1 MKKLICF
8 SLFCVGLLTA
18 CVDKNEEVDAD
29 SMPSWLHGSIYETLQ
44 NPQSNGLE
52 GTFSYY
58 LKLADDLNYKET
70 LSRTGSKTVFPAN
83 DSAFVRFFQNNKWG
97 VTSYDQ
103 LTQSQKKLLF
113 YSSMLDNALLTSM
126 LSNMMGTSSVLNG
139 MSLRHEST
147 VSVIDSITHI
157 YGPAGMPANN
167 QFWAK
172 HINGLDVVY
181 DNTKPMMVHFTRDY
195 LLNNNITTSGEVN
208 DFKIL
213 TGSDYDASG
222 KNVFVFGDK
231 VINADITCQNGYIHQ
246 VKDVLVPPGNM
257 AQVIR
262 GDENLSYFSR
272 MLDYF
277 SAPYFDQA
285 TTNSYNDWAVAN
297 GYDTKD
303 SIFQVRYLS
312 SNSQGNSLNISP
324 DNTTQ
329 QNLLTFDPGWNQYY
343 NNEGKATSA
352 DNVKDMAAM
361 FVPDD
366 NAIKTYFGE
375 SGPGAYIMDIYGD
388 LPNTEANLAENLDA
402 LYNKQPGIVRDFVRN
417 MQQKSFVNSVP
428 SKFSTVTNTATEN
441 MGMNMS
447 YLKQKSDGTY
457 DLTIANNG
465 VVYVLNE
472 MIAPDELQTVMAP
485 AKIYPDMHVMDWC
498 VQDTKYLDVDFVY
511 YLQAI
516 SANYAFFIP
525 DDQSFDYH
533 VADTILGHKHEG
545 MSDFNAYYVDPTSLG
560 SSQPV
565 ALRFTYNASKKPE
578 LQVKKFNYDPA
589 TYTVGDS
596 LSESVSVTDVKTQ
609 LVDLLNYH
617 TVVLSSG
624 EEVGAKHYY
633 KTKHGGEIYVS
644 GNTAGSTV
652 YSGDQVD
659 NEVLRPT
666 IERVWSEKNGHAYRL
681 NGIIQTPTNS
691 VRTTLE
697 THEDRFS
704 SFLDLCDYFSTSD
717 ARDIME
723 WAGISSVAGDFG
735 TSEQERYLIF
745 TTTYGTEKSG
755 VANACL
761 GDGNVKFF
769 NTYNYTLYAPNNDA
783 MQKAFAEGLPTWSQ
797 VEALYNKYEHEGG
810 EDEQPGEAADKEQ
823 AYAMINSIRE
833 FIRYHFQS
841 VSVYAD
847 KTVDTGKYSTF
858 HSDDLGVAQKLTVSF
873 STPDKFTVTDE
884 AGAQHVIGQ
893 SGMLTNLMTRDFWF
907 DKACTEKNNSIK
919 TSSFCV
925 VHEISEPLSMYAKSS
940 DGKVHYDTWN
950 NNGTQGVKKAYN
962 YFKRLNANTK

>member
-8 SLFCVGLLTA
+8 PLICVGLLTA

-29 SMPSWLHGSIYETLQ
+29 SMPEWLHGSIYETLQ
-44 NPQSNGLE
+44 NPQSNGLD
-52 GTFSYY
+52 GTFTYY
-58 LKLADDLNYKET
+58 LRLADDLNYKET

-83 DSAFVRFFQNNKWG
+83 DSAFVRFFQSNKWG

-103 LTQSQKKLLF
+103 LSQAQKKLLF
-113 YSSMLDNALLTSM
+113 YNSMLDNALLASM
-126 LSNMMGTSSVLNG
+126 LSNMMGSSSVLNG
-139 MSLRHEST
+139 MSLRHDNT
-147 VSVIDSITHI
+147 VSVIDSVTHI

-172 HINGLDVVY
+172 HTNGLDVVY

-195 LLNNNITTSGEVN
+195 LLNNNLTTSGEVN

-213 TGSDYDASG
+213 TGCDYDASG
-222 KNVFVFGDK
+222 NNVFVFGDK

-246 VKDVLVPPGNM
+246 VQDVLVPPGNM

-262 GDENLSYFSR
+262 ENSELSYFSR

-285 TTNSYNDWAVAN
+285 TTNNYNDWAVAN
-297 GYDTKD
+297 GLEMKD

-361 FVPDD
+361 FVPDN
-366 NAIKTYFGE
+366 NAIKVYFSENG
-375 SGPGAYIMDIYGD
+375 GPGAYIMDIYGD
-388 LPNTEANLAENLDA
+388 LPNTEANLADNLDA

-417 MQQKSFVNSVP
+417 LQQKSFVNSVP

-441 MGMNMS
+441 MGMKMS
-447 YLKQKSDGTY
+447 YLKQKTDGTY

-511 YLQAI
+511 YLQSI

-545 MSDFNAYYVDPTSLG
+545 KSDFNAYYVDPTSLG

-565 ALRFTYNASKKPE
+565 ALRFTYDASKKPE
-578 LQVKKFNYDPA
+578 LQIKKFSYDPD
-589 TYTVGDS
+589 THMVGDS
-596 LSESVSVTDVKTQ
+596 LSESVSVENVKTQ
-609 LVDLLNYH
+609 LVDLLNFH

-624 EEVGAKHYY
+624 EEIGANHYY

-644 GNTAGSTV
+644 GNTVGSTV
-652 YSGDQVD
+652 YSGEQVD
-659 NEVLRPT
+659 NEALRPT
-666 IERVWSEKNGHAYRL
+666 IERDWGEKNGHAYRI
-681 NGIIQTPTNS
+681 NGIIQTPVNS

-697 THEDRFS
+697 KHEDRFS
-704 SFLDLCDYFSTSD
+704 LFLDLCDRFNSAS
-717 ARDIME
+717 DIMS
-723 WAGISSVAGDFG
+723 WAGISSVIGDFG

-745 TTTYGTEKSG
+745 SATYGNETSG
-755 VANACL
+755 VVNACL

-783 MQKAFAEGLPTWSQ
+783 MKKAFAEGLPTWDQ
-797 VEALYNKYEHEGG
+797 VEALYNKYEHEDG
-810 EDEQPGEAADKEQ
+810 DEESTGEAADKEQ

-841 VSVYAD
+841 VSIYAD
-847 KTVDTGKYSTF
+847 KSVETGNYATF
-858 HSDDLGVAQKLTVSF
+858 HSDDLGVAQKLAVSF
-873 STPDKFTVTDE
+873 NTPGQFVVTD
-884 AGAQHVIGQ
+884 AARVPHVIGK

-907 DKACTEKNNSIK
+907 EKARTEKNNSIK
-919 TSSFCV
+919 TSSFCA

-950 NNGTQGVKKAYN
+950 GYGTQGVKKAYN

>member
-8 SLFCVGLLTA
+8 PLFCVGLLTA

-29 SMPSWLHGSIYETLQ
+29 SMPEWLHGSIYETLQ
-44 NPQSNGLE
+44 NPQSNGLD
-52 GTFSYY
+52 GTFTYY

-83 DSAFVRFFQNNKWG
+83 DSAFVRFFKSNKWG

-103 LTQSQKKLLF
+103 LSTAQKKLLF
-113 YSSMLDNALLTSM
+113 YNSMLDNALLTSM
-126 LSNMMGTSSVLNG
+126 LSNMMGSSSILNG
-139 MSLRHEST
+139 MSLRHESA
-147 VSVIDSITHI
+147 VSVIDSVTHV
-157 YGPAGMPANN
+157 YAPSGLPANN
-167 QFWAK
+167 PFWAK
-172 HINGLDVVY
+172 HIEGLDVVY

-213 TGSDYDASG
+213 TGSDYDANG
-222 KNVFVFGDK
+222 NNVFVFGDK
-231 VINADITCQNGYIHQ
+231 VIKSDITCQNGYIHQ
-246 VKDVLVPPGNM
+246 VQDVLMPPGNM

-262 GDENLSYFSR
+262 ENSNLSYFSR

-297 GYDTKD
+297 GQPLKD

-343 NNEGKATSA
+343 NNEGRATSS

-366 NAIKTYFGE
+366 NAIKAYFGE
-375 SGPGAYIMDIYGD
+375 SGNGAYIMDIYGD
-388 LPNTEANLAENLDA
+388 LPNTEANLSANLDA

-417 MQQKSFVNSVP
+417 LQQKSFINSVP

-447 YLKQKSDGTY
+447 YLKQKDDGTY

-498 VQDTKYLDVDFVY
+498 VQDTKYLGVDFVY
-511 YLQAI
+511 YLQAV

-525 DDQSFDYH
+525 DDQAFDYH
-533 VADTILGHKHEG
+533 VTDTILGHKHEG
-545 MSDFNAYYVDPTSLG
+545 KGDFNAYYVDPTSLG

-578 LQVKKFNYDPA
+578 LQVKKFNYDPD
-589 TYTVGDS
+589 THMVGDS
-596 LSESVSVTDVKTQ
+596 LSESVSVENVTTQ

-617 TVVLSSG
+617 TVVLSTG
-624 EEVGAKHYY
+624 EEIGAKHYY

-644 GNTAGSTV
+644 GNTVGSTV
-652 YSGDQVD
+652 YSGEQVD
-659 NEVLRPT
+659 NEALRPS
-666 IERVWSEKNGHAYRL
+666 IERDWSEKNGHAYRL

-697 THEDRFS
+697 QHEDRFGL
-704 SFLDLCDYFSTSD
+704 FLDLCDRFNGAS
-717 ARDIME
+717 DIMK
-723 WAGISSVAGDFG
+723 WANISDEIGKFG
-735 TSEQERYLIF
+735 TSDQERYLIF
-745 TTTYGTEKSG
+745 TTTYGNETSG

-769 NTYNYTLYAPNNDA
+769 NTYNYTLYAPNNNA
-783 MQKAFAEGLPTWSQ
+783 MQEAFAAGLPTWDQ
-797 VEALYNKYEHEGG
+797 VEALYNKYEHEDGS
-810 EDEQPGEAADKEQ
+810 DENISDAEKNDKEQ
-823 AYAMINSIRE
+823 AYTMINSIRE

-841 VSVYAD
+841 VSIYAD
-847 KTVDTGKYSTF
+847 KTVDTGNYATF

-873 STPDKFTVTDE
+873 STPDKFTVTDA
-884 AGAQHVIGQ
+884 AGVQHVIGQ
-893 SGMLTNLMTRDFWF
+893 SGKLTNLMTRDFWF
-907 DKACTEKNNSIK
+907 SKARTEKNNSIV
-919 TSSFCV
+919 TSSFCA
-925 VHEISEPLSMYAKSS
+925 VHEIDKPLSMYAKSS
-940 DGKVHYDTWN
+940 DGQVHYDTWN
-950 NNGTQGVKKAYN
+950 RNGLQKAYN